1 MSFIMSNAFFWC
13 FLKFCAQGECL
24 TCLILVLALSW
35 ASEIIITSL
44 HTTHGVD
51 ITQHSRLNEFPS
63 TAAEK
68 LAEFLHLLN
77 WEGATTGLREC
88 L

>member
-1 MSFIMSNAFFWC
+1 MHFLC

-35 ASEIIITSL
+35 ASETITSL
-44 HTTHGVD
+44 DTTHDID
-51 ITQHSRLNEFPS
+51 ITQHSRLSEFHS

-68 LAEFLHLLN
+68 LAEFLPLLS
-77 WEGATTGLREC
+77 WEEDTTGLREC